1 MVNTY
6 SDIRDI
12 DRVGAV
18 LGEMLSGSTDCEK
31 VANARLLTS
40 SEYTVNKSLGY
51 VSLKSTLKSDEV
63 LAVAFEY
70 TYAGKTYQVGEFSTD
85 KKEGDQKYLS
95 AKLEIILKQILSI
108 FPSV

>member
-1 MVNTY
+1 
-6 SDIRDI
+6 
-12 DRVGAV
+12 
-18 LGEMLSGSTDCEK
+18 LGEMLSGSTDYEK

-70 TYAGKTYQVGEFSTD
+70 TYAGKTFQVGEFSTD
-85 KKEGDQKYLS
+85 KKEGDDALYV
-95 AKLEIILKQILSI
+95 KLRSPITIC
-108 FPSV
+108 